1 METINTGRESEAIRK
16 YLNYNMEHYS
26 VFMKN
31 VYERSGV
38 ISTKCVTI
46 FLIGKLNAGRNLLI
60 YLYIRYTPDKVRGT
74 SN

>member
-1 METINTGRESEAIRK
+1 METNNTWRESEAIRK
-16 YLNYNMEHYS
+16 YLNYTMEHYS

-31 VYERSGV
+31 VYERPGV
-38 ISTKCVTI
+38 ISTKCVII

-60 YLYIRYTPDKVRGT
+60 YLYNRCTPDKGRGT

>member
-16 YLNYNMEHYS
+16 YLNYTMEHYS

-38 ISTKCVTI
+38 ISTKCVII
-46 FLIGKLNAGRNLLI
+46 FLKGKLNAGRNLLI
-60 YLYIRYTPDKVRGT
+60 YLYNSCTPDKGRGT